1 MKTFNKFKRVC
12 AMTLTALMII
22 QQSNVTTFASDIEA
36 AAEAA
41 AQSEEEA
48 QNAADGSKNNTAV
61 ETTSQETPAQPEPV
75 QTESA
80 QSEQVQEQ
88 QSQQQQETTP
98 ATEQQPAVTPETQK
112 TTADTA
118 NAAQEQEATPEAQ
131 PTEEAQPVATEAV
144 PTQEAEKET
153 ATVQDLSYN
162 ADGVQVKV
170 HTNTAVAADT
180 QLVVRTVNPD
190 EFDNAALNQ
199 WMDDK
204 QVAGA
209 AVYDIH
215 LADVGGN
222 EISMGQA
229 SVSMNFSTPVVAQV
243 EGVKTTLSFLHIANG
258 STVEVGQ
265 VNVEGTAASIT
276 ANGFSPFVFVR
287 TSEVAGEALINTTDA
302 NKYIK
307 SVSIKTNGTPLDRNN
322 GSIEGKFEFEI
333 PNVDKNCFSVYF
345 DIPVEYLSLIAST
358 GNQVRDDNG
367 TVIGSF
373 TLDTTTGR
381 VVMNFLD
388 DYYKNNSEIKGY
400 FQYDAKVKTDAIDD
414 KDEITISFNDNV
426 SATIQLKPGNINGW
440 KDGKFELGEDG
451 NLYINYEI
459 WIDADSKLKNFK
471 LEDALGVNL
480 EYVPGSF
487 TWKKGDNGAAQS
499 VDPTVTGNK
508 ATYELGTIEKGK
520 YCFAYKAKVIDKTS
534 AVKLTNEAKWNWKGN
549 TEGNSS
555 SKEMQISKVSIS
567 KSGNNFSGRT
577 TSWTVRLNKGDAT
590 TRNEMTEGKYTD
602 KLPKGMS
609 LVDGTL
615 KIKDTQNGR
624 ELVNGTDYIFTPIAD
639 GFLIEFRD
647 QGAVKVP
654 SYEITYDTTLTG
666 SDLPADNT
674 QYKNEGIFT
683 PNGGNPVKGEGT
695 SSYKKDDS
703 NRIKKQVSNVQYE
716 ENGDATSDWEIVID
730 PLGEELKDIEVSDTF
745 DTSKHT
751 GIVESS
757 IKVKTESGQEITP
770 TFYDS
775 DTVEL
780 GGHDGYYQK
789 FKMKLPGTYSEKIY
803 VTYKAK
809 TFYDDIKSAEVDIV
823 NNAVVIVNNQWKGA
837 NDRFTYRKDSG
848 AMTKSGSKDGS
859 YFKWIV
865 QMNIDPEYNWLA
877 AKDYGEGDV
886 LRMTD
891 VIPEGMTLVQDVD
904 KSPKVSCN
912 YVGGEDLSSRTNCWN
927 YDESTRTFTV
937 NVSNFG
943 KKFVWVV
950 YWTKVNDNFINS
962 GDYAFTNDASY
973 SSNGK
978 QMDSASAT
986 VIEKGKDLSKTS
998 AEQTTDNIVT
1008 YTVDVNSD
1016 VKTLNDGN
1024 ELTLTD
1030 KMPVGCSY
1038 VPKSITFLEG
1048 EDAVISRE
1056 YKNGTL
1062 TLKIKDAS
1070 HVKFTYELKVL
1081 GEIGDKVEV
1090 SNSITLTGK
1099 RTISSSDNKTV
1110 TITKT
1115 TAGASGEKGTFKVV
1129 KIDSKTEVPL
1139 KGATF
1144 ILQKM
1149 KYSDG
1154 TFVNDGEPV
1163 AKTTDSTGGAAFG
1176 EKFVSNDQPTEN
1188 SILYDTLY
1196 YWQEIKA
1203 PDGYSLSDSEK
1214 NTKHYFYIGG
1224 NSLATLQGWLAGAG
1238 TEFQNAEQVGYGN
1251 YVVSNTKIKT
1261 AKAQFEVEKV
1271 VSGEG
1276 APGEEFTFTLEGKDN
1291 APMPTEKKL
1300 KVKAGASEKF
1310 DEITYTTAG
1319 TYEYTITET
1328 KGETE
1333 GMTYDETAHKVLVT
1347 VTEAEGK
1354 LTAAVTYDGEATEK
1368 LTVTNTYKKPE
1379 KPAPTAATA
1388 QFEVAKVVSGEDAP
1402 ADEEFTFALAGK
1414 DSTPM
1419 PEATSVKVKA
1429 GASAKF
1435 DEITYTTAGTYE
1447 YTITETKGE
1456 TEGMTYDETAH
1467 KVLVT
1472 VTEAEGKLTAAV
1484 TYDGEATEKLT
1495 VTNTYKKPAPE
1506 ATKAEIKV
1514 TKTVN
1519 GEGAPEEEFEFTLEG
1534 KDGAPMP
1541 VQATVKATAG
1551 ETKSFG
1557 EITYTAA
1564 GTYQY
1569 TVKETKGATEG
1580 MTYDESG
1587 HEVVV
1592 TVAEKD
1598 GKLAATVSY
1607 DKKQADSLTV
1617 TNTYEKTAPEATEA
1631 QITAKKTVNGEAARG
1646 SLFQFTLTP
1655 KTAGDANK
1663 AQTVRNADGNIT
1675 FNKLTYETA
1684 GTYKYEVSEVQE
1696 VPTGYTADTV
1706 KHEVTVEVADKD
1718 GQLVATVKYAEADK
1732 DGIVF
1737 ANQYKP
1743 LATEAQITAKKTVN
1757 GEAAKG
1763 SLFQFTLTPKT
1774 AGDAN
1779 KAQTVR
1785 NADGNITFNKLTYE
1799 TAGTYKYEVSEV
1811 QEVPTGYTADTV
1823 KHEVT
1828 VEVVDKDGQLVAA
1841 VKYAEADKDGI
1852 VFENTYEKTFKI
1864 RKTDIGG
1871 KELKDAKFVLSGKE
1885 EGGKDITP
1893 ISWTSDGTAKEITV
1907 KPGTYTLEET
1917 TAPEGYNTIQS
1928 KVTITVDKEGKITVN
1943 GKKVS
1948 EVSAEGDEIIVK
1960 DTLKGSSI
1968 TVTKN
1973 LVHNG
1978 EALEAINATFYVAL
1992 YNDEACTDRASDVKA
2007 IEFKNAS
2014 ASTASFTD
2022 VKVGKEYYVA
2032 ECDENGN
2039 ALTTGEIAGATFM
2052 ANFSSSNKV
2061 SVEKENDS
2069 SIIYFTNEFLTIPDG
2084 FYKEGKLTITKK
2096 LLGTDGKAKN
2106 GDGKFYAGIFMD
2118 KDHTELADSNT
2129 VSANIVELDLNDVSE
2144 ASQTVKF
2151 GVGKN
2156 DKLTFYIAE
2165 TDAEGNPVA
2174 DDEDFSY
2181 KVTYSAESA
2190 TFDIT
2195 HLSAAVTIV
2204 NRETS
2209 SEKTEI
2215 TETTNKTSGSS
2226 NSTAKTA
2233 VKTGD
2238 NTPILPFVIILLAA
2252 IVAIVAIVVFVKK
2265 RFGSKKS

>member
-36 AAEAA
+36 AAEAM
-41 AQSEEEA
+41 AQSEEA
-48 QNAADGSKNNTAV
+48 QNAADGSENNTAA
-61 ETTSQETPAQPEPV
+61 ETTSQETPAQTEPV

-80 QSEQVQEQ
+80 QPEQVQE
-88 QSQQQQETTP
+88 QQQQETTP

-118 NAAQEQEATPEAQ
+118 NAAQEQEATSEAQ
-131 PTEEAQPVATEAV
+131 PTEEAHPVATGAV

-153 ATVQDLSYN
+153 ATVQDLAYN
-162 ADGVQVKV
+162 ADGVQVNV

-180 QLVVRTVNPD
+180 QLVVKPVNPD
-190 EFDNAALNQ
+190 EFENAALNQ
-199 WMDDK
+199 WLQDK
-204 QVAGA
+204 TVAGA
-209 AVYDIH
+209 AIYDIH
-215 LADVGGN
+215 LADANGN
-222 EISMGQA
+222 EVTAGQA
-229 SVSMNFSTPVVAQV
+229 TVNLNFTSPVVPAV
-243 EGVKTTLSFLHIANG
+243 EGMDTTLSFLHIANG

-265 VNVEGTAASIT
+265 VNAEGTSATIT

-287 TSEVAGEALINTTDA
+287 TSEDAVETLDVINGTDA
-302 NKYIK
+302 NSYIT
-307 SVSIKTNGTPLDRNN
+307 SVSVKTNGTPLDRNN

-333 PNVDKNCFSVYF
+333 PNVDKNCSSVYF

-367 TVIGSF
+367 TAIGSF
-373 TLDTTTGR
+373 TLDTITGR

-471 LEDALGVNL
+471 LEDELGTNL

-487 TWKKGDNGAAQS
+487 TWKKDGSGTEQS
-499 VDPTVTGNK
+499 VDPTIIGNK
-508 ATYELGTIEKGK
+508 ATYELSTIEKGK
-520 YCFAYKAKVIDKTS
+520 YCFAYKAKVLDKTS
-534 AVKLTNEAKWNWKGN
+534 TDKLSNLAKWNWKGN

-555 SKEMQISKVSIS
+555 SKDMQISKVSIS
-567 KSGNNFSGRT
+567 KSGKDFFGKT

-590 TRNEMTEGKYTD
+590 TKNEMTEGKYTD
-602 KLPKGMS
+602 KLPEGMS

-624 ELVNGTDYIFTPIAD
+624 ELVNGIDYILKPTAD

-666 SDLPADNT
+666 PNLPANNT
-674 QYKNEGIFT
+674 QYKNEGTFT
-683 PNGGNPVKGEGT
+683 PNGGDPVKGEGT

-751 GIVESS
+751 GILKSS
-757 IKVKTESGQEITP
+757 IKVKTESGQKITP
-770 TFYDS
+770 TFNDS
-775 DTVEL
+775 ETIEL
-780 GGHDGYYQK
+780 QGHDGYYQK
-789 FKMKLPGTYSEKIY
+789 FKIKLLGTYSEKIY

-823 NNAVVIVNNQWKGA
+823 NNVGVIVNNQWKGA
-837 NDRFTYRKDSG
+837 NDRFTYRKDTG
-848 AMTKSGSKDGS
+848 AMTKVGSKDES
-859 YFKWIV
+859 YFKWV
-865 QMNIDPEYNWLA
+865 VKMNIDPDCNWLA
-877 AKDYGEGDV
+877 AKDYGENDV
-886 LRMTD
+886 LSMTD
-891 VIPEGMTLVQDVD
+891 VIPEGMTLVQKGD

-912 YVGGEDLSSRTNCWN
+912 YEGGKELSDGTNCWN

-950 YWTKVNDNFINS
+950 YWTKVNDNFVSS

-973 SSNGK
+973 SYNGK

-986 VIEKGKDLSKTS
+986 VIEKGKDLSKIS

-1008 YTVDVNSD
+1008 YTVDVNPD
-1016 VKTLNDGN
+1016 AKTLNDGN

-1030 KMPVGCSY
+1030 KIPVGCSY
-1038 VPKSITFLEG
+1038 VPKSIKFLEG

-1099 RTISSSDNKTV
+1099 NTISSSDNKTV
-1110 TITKT
+1110 IITKT

-1129 KIDSKTEVPL
+1129 KIDSKTEAPL
-1139 KGATF
+1139 EGATF

-1163 AKTTDSTGGAAFG
+1163 AKTTDSTGGTAFG
-1176 EKFVSNDQPTEN
+1176 EKFVSNDQPAEN

-1196 YWQEIKA
+1196 YWQETKA

-1238 TEFQNAEQVGYGN
+1238 AEFQNAEQVNFGN
-1251 YVVSNTKIKT
+1251 YIVSNTKI
-1261 AKAQFEVEKV
+1261 
-1271 VSGEG
+1271 
-1276 APGEEFTFTLEGKDN
+1276 
-1291 APMPTEKKL
+1291 
-1300 KVKAGASEKF
+1300 
-1310 DEITYTTAG
+1310 
-1319 TYEYTITET
+1319 
-1328 KGETE
+1328 
-1333 GMTYDETAHKVLVT
+1333 
-1347 VTEAEGK
+1347 
-1354 LTAAVTYDGEATEK
+1354 
-1368 LTVTNTYKKPE
+1368 E
-1379 KPAPTAATA
+1379 KPAP
-1388 QFEVAKVVSGEDAP
+1388 G
-1402 ADEEFTFALAGK
+1402 
-1414 DSTPM
+1414 
-1419 PEATSVKVKA
+1419 
-1429 GASAKF
+1429 
-1435 DEITYTTAGTYE
+1435 
-1447 YTITETKGE
+1447 
-1456 TEGMTYDETAH
+1456 
-1467 KVLVT
+1467 
-1472 VTEAEGKLTAAV
+1472 
-1484 TYDGEATEKLT
+1484 
-1495 VTNTYKKPAPE
+1495 
-1506 ATKAEIKV
+1506 
-1514 TKTVN
+1514 
-1519 GEGAPEEEFEFTLEG
+1519 
-1534 KDGAPMP
+1534 
-1541 VQATVKATAG
+1541 
-1551 ETKSFG
+1551 
-1557 EITYTAA
+1557 
-1564 GTYQY
+1564 
-1569 TVKETKGATEG
+1569 
-1580 MTYDESG
+1580 
-1587 HEVVV
+1587 
-1592 TVAEKD
+1592 
-1598 GKLAATVSY
+1598 
-1607 DKKQADSLTV
+1607 
-1617 TNTYEKTAPEATEA
+1617 ATEA
-1631 QITAKKTVNGEAARG
+1631 QITAKKTVNGE
-1646 SLFQFTLTP
+1646 T
-1655 KTAGDANK
+1655 
-1663 AQTVRNADGNIT
+1663 
-1675 FNKLTYETA
+1675 
-1684 GTYKYEVSEVQE
+1684 
-1696 VPTGYTADTV
+1696 
-1706 KHEVTVEVADKD
+1706 
-1718 GQLVATVKYAEADK
+1718 
-1732 DGIVF
+1732 
-1737 ANQYKP
+1737 
-1743 LATEAQITAKKTVN
+1743 
-1757 GEAAKG
+1757 AKG

-1799 TAGTYKYEVSEV
+1799 TAGTYKYEVSEN
-1811 QEVPTGYTADTV
+1811 QDVPTGYTADT
-1823 KHEVT
+1823 KTHEVT
-1828 VEVVDKDGQLVAA
+1828 VEVADKDGQLVAA

-1917 TAPEGYNTIQS
+1917 AAPEGYNTIQS
-1928 KVTITVDKEGKITVN
+1928 KVTITVDKEGKVTVTGSAEITVN

-2084 FYKEGKLTITKK
+2084 FYKEAKLTITKK

-2209 SEKTEI
+2209 SEKTEV
-2215 TETTNKTSGSS
+2215 TETTNKTSGSP

-2238 NTPILPFVIILLAA
+2238 DTPILPFVIILLAA
-2252 IVAIVAIVVFVKK
+2252 IAAIVVFVKK
-2265 RFGSKKS
+2265 RFGSKKN